1 MLHQCAE
8 VWVLL
13 RVTDHRT
20 LGEISICVK
29 ELLCYRIFSYLPRFP
44 KILILKSAKSHH
56 KSESVARL
64 EVQTL
69 TFSLTFSPCISVSI
83 KVPRII
89 CHLHSLSTSTK
100 CGGYLYDVTAAF
112 HINPEIEITSNKEEH
127 KHNQAKL
134 SEPLWVSL
142 YLGWSTVRNWSLFR
156 SLTPQ
161 KSTSNLATTLSIQNP
176 EHLQK
181 KSCIQSSTFK

>member
-13 RVTDHRT
+13 RVTDHRA

-29 ELLCYRIFSYLPRFP
+29 ELLCYRTFSYLPRFP
-44 KILILKSAKSHH
+44 KFLILKSAKSHH

-69 TFSLTFSPCISVSI
+69 TFSLTFSPCISVSM
-83 KVPRII
+83 KVPWII

-112 HINPEIEITSNKEEH
+112 HINPEIEITST
-127 KHNQAKL
+127 L
-134 SEPLWVSL
+134 LLLRPYFPLIRGMFVYRSGL
-142 YLGWSTVRNWSLFR
+142 RFSFR
-156 SLTPQ
+156 ALEVP
-161 KSTSNLATTLSIQNP
+161 KPRGRKRPI
-176 EHLQK
+176 
-181 KSCIQSSTFK
+181 

>member
-112 HINPEIEITSNKEEH
+112 HINPEIEIMSNKEEH

-134 SEPLWVSL
+134 SKPL
-142 YLGWSTVRNWSLFR
+142 
-156 SLTPQ
+156 
-161 KSTSNLATTLSIQNP
+161 
-176 EHLQK
+176 
-181 KSCIQSSTFK
+181 